1 MPPEPAE
8 TVLHTLSADPAA
20 GTSSDNPWLSLLLVF
35 ILIFVN
41 GFFAAAEIAVIT
53 LNDNKLKKMAT
64 KEHEQQQQ
72 TEPHN
77 PVQQQQQ
84 QAEDLFSNMSASPSA
99 TGDDLFGGMSSTP
112 SGNADLF
119 AGMMASPVAEPAASP
134 IAEPEEED
142 LLNLN
147 AVSTKTDKKSMW
159 GKMSFGRKSATPAQT
174 SASAADSE
182 KKKGGFSLGSFMK
195 IGSKGPSTF
204 PGPEEI
210 DLSEGMDSE
219 AMNLLFSNWKFPE
232 NHKTRI
238 RAWIADVV
246 NGEPITELHNKGFNL
261 SSVNG
266 FVAGGFRNCVVP
278 MMQRRPDVNVLFTE
292 TPLKNDTYSIR
303 LQAFAQ

>member
-1 MPPEPAE
+1 M
-8 TVLHTLSADPAA
+8 T
-20 GTSSDNPWLSLLLVF
+20 
-35 ILIFVN
+35 
-41 GFFAAAEIAVIT
+41 
-53 LNDNKLKKMAT
+53 
-64 KEHEQQQQ
+64 
-72 TEPHN
+72 
-77 PVQQQQQ
+77 
-84 QAEDLFSNMSASPSA
+84 ASPSA
-99 TGDDLFGGMSSTP
+99 NGDDLFGGMSASP
-112 SGNADLF
+112 AGNADLF
-119 AGMMASPVAEPAASP
+119 AGMSASPVAEPAAEP
-134 IAEPEEED
+134 VAEPEEED

-159 GKMSFGRKSATPAQT
+159 GKMSFGRKSATSAQPA
-174 SASAADSE
+174 APAADSE

>member
-1 MPPEPAE
+1 MLSRAGKGSLEIRPA
-8 TVLHTLSADPAA
+8 TSAQPAA
-20 GTSSDNPWLSLLLVF
+20 P
-35 ILIFVN
+35 
-41 GFFAAAEIAVIT
+41 
-53 LNDNKLKKMAT
+53 
-64 KEHEQQQQ
+64 
-72 TEPHN
+72 
-77 PVQQQQQ
+77 
-84 QAEDLFSNMSASPSA
+84 
-99 TGDDLFGGMSSTP
+99 
-112 SGNADLF
+112 
-119 AGMMASPVAEPAASP
+119 
-134 IAEPEEED
+134 
-142 LLNLN
+142 
-147 AVSTKTDKKSMW
+147 
-159 GKMSFGRKSATPAQT
+159 
-174 SASAADSE
+174 AADSE